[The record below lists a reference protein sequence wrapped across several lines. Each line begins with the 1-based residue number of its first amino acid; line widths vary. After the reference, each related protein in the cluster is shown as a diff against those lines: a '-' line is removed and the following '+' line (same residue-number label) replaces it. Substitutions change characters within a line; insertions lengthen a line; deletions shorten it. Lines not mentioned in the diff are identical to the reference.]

1 MGSSVLLWLWGVFV
15 FVGSSKKWQLL
26 LEVRLS
32 FGSDPAQYAAFQITQ
47 ALGSKEAKS
56 TVLDIIS
63 ARETDGQCFWFKCF
77 SLETATVG
85 SGFQLYL

>member
-1 MGSSVLLWLWGVFV
+1 M
-15 FVGSSKKWQLL
+15 
-26 LEVRLS
+26 EVRLS

-63 ARETDGQCFWFKCF
+63 ARETDGQRCWFKCF

-85 SGFQLYL
+85 SGFQVYL